1 MAKDKYLMM
10 SNADLRVK
18 LKTMEHEYEALKTK
32 IKENIEKMDKLN
44 EEYISMKE
52 ILNKRTGGRE

>member
-1 MAKDKYLMM
+1 MKDKYLTM
-10 SNADLRVK
+10 SNADMRVK
-18 LKTMEHEYEALKTK
+18 LKTMEHEYEALKIK
-32 IKENIEKMDKLN
+32 IKESIEKMDKLN